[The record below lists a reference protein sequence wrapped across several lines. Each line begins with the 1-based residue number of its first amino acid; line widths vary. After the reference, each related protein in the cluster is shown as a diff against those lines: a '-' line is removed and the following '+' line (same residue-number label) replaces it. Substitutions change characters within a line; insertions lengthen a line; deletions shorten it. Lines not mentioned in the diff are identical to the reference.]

1 MGPAKHPARTF
12 LAAALLACYGIL
24 ALVATGPHPH
34 DFLAAGQG
42 YEHDAAV
49 SAAHAPAPGPGTT
62 QRAECPLCIW
72 TRGATRLAPVAP
84 SGIPRESIPCHRPD
98 SSPTFRVPCS
108 RWTLERAPPAA

>member
-1 MGPAKHPARTF
+1 MGSAKRPARTF

-24 ALVATGPHPH
+24 ALAATGPHPH
-34 DFLAAGQG
+34 DFLAPGQA
-42 YEHDAAV
+42 HDPAF
-49 SAAHAPAPGPGTT
+49 SAAHLLANDPGTT
-62 QRAECPLCIW
+62 QRAECPLCTW

-84 SGIPRESIPCHRPD
+84 SGIPRESVPCHRPD